1 MMEDNDIERSRGEK
15 SASDVDEL
23 ESVFRSCYLGGER
36 RRVPHSHEILHH
48 ELVQRFGWMCHV
60 HLPLPIPEIC
70 LSQVLSRDCHREQ
83 TGFLTFSVMYVNA
96 AAWSR

>member
-48 ELVQRFGWMCHV
+48 ELVQRFCWMCHI
-60 HLPLPIPEIC
+60 HLALSVPEVRVF
-70 LSQVLSRDCHREQ
+70 QVLSRDPRRER
-83 TGFLTFSVMYVNA
+83 TDFLTFSVMYVKA

>member
-48 ELVQRFGWMCHV
+48 ELVQGFCRVGHV
-60 HLPLPIPEIC
+60 NFTRSVSEIG
-70 LSQVLSRDCHREQ
+70 LSACK
-83 TGFLTFSVMYVNA
+83 
-96 AAWSR
+96 